1 MPLYTYR
8 HPDTGEEKDVI
19 QSMNDEHIY
28 IDEFGLEWKRVFTVP
43 HASIDSNI
51 DPFSQSQFRD
61 STGAKKGTVGNMLD
75 YSEEMS
81 QRRAEKA
88 ERASIKFKQAEYMLD
103 KIGQEFYGI
112 ISGVSKWGIYVEI
125 EEKQGIVQSEETIF
139 DQKQLKKQKK
149 LHSELFQ
156 LPFTAN
162 MLKL

>member
-8 HPDTGEEKDVI
+8 HPDTGEEKDVL

-51 DPFSQSQFRD
+51 DPFSESQFRD

-88 ERASIKFKQAEYMLD
+88 GGEDPVKKKYFDDYAAKRN
-103 KIGQEFYGI
+103 GQRH
-112 ISGVSKWGIYVEI
+112 V
-125 EEKQGIVQSEETIF
+125 
-139 DQKQLKKQKK
+139 
-149 LHSELFQ
+149 SELK
-156 LPFTAN
+156 TYES
-162 MLKL
+162 KTVKVDYD